1 MLMGAE
7 PPDLHIRQRAAD
19 LGCSVFLSAGA
30 GTGKTSVLVTRYM
43 AALEA
48 GLSPRQIVA
57 MTFTKKAAAEMRRRL
72 RDECH
77 RNMTAGD
84 PEQARRW
91 RRTSSELETAHIGT
105 IHSFCGTLLRMHAL
119 DAGVDPMF
127 ATLEGRPAALLL
139 HRAISTAFIERLKR
153 QEPSA
158 VKLAALWSRSTIVSE
173 IAGIIGAREQY
184 LKYLAAPPTAEQLL
198 ADWERDMEQ
207 ARIAAALAAG
217 SDNELAGHLETL
229 GRLAEPNPTARFAPE
244 ALTAVDEIAALRT
257 CEPARALEHLRAA
270 EQAAAVRKGGKPA
283 GWVDPDDYESLKENL
298 NAVKSVVR
306 GHLSI
311 CDIDVSDDLHREAA
325 ELTAA
330 LWAEAAACLDAYTRA
345 KIARAGLDFADLQ
358 LLADKLLSEKQS
370 IRRRCR
376 ERYAQ
381 VLVDEF
387 QDTNALQDGIIRQLT
402 GFSARSPEAAGPRLF
417 VVGDAKQSIYGFRSA
432 DVTVFQ
438 RARDEF
444 AGGAR
449 GVEAYAL
456 QAAFRSTQTLVQ
468 FHNWLFSHDAV
479 MGLFED
485 HATAR
490 RQAYEAGYEPLQAMR
505 PGRADTTA
513 GELLLTDLMP
523 PDSGHE
529 ASATENREAEA
540 ANLAAR
546 LRQMLDEGFLVGYPG
561 PNVRTLQPGDIAI
574 LFRSTTNITI
584 YENALRRNGIR
595 FKTVVGR
602 GFWYRPEIMDLL
614 NIIRVLDNSRD
625 GISLM
630 GVLRS
635 PMFGFDDNDLYRIAA
650 ADIDL
655 RTGLRTLASIGSGT
669 EAGAQTA
676 RRARAAE
683 ALLEEL
689 RVLAGQAPLAVL
701 LEHIIDRT
709 GYSAAM
715 AAQYGGARALANIH
729 KFIDL
734 AREFELDGGYSL
746 SEFINYTT
754 TIADLDDREGEA
766 LVAVEDEQLVQLL
779 TIHQAKGLQWPVV
792 VIADADAVPGDSR
805 ARTAASERYGIC
817 PKKVDDGEQNQ
828 SVGFAKVIRMDEDA
842 RARAES
848 RRLLYVA
855 ATRAQDYL
863 LISASLPKSGSR
875 PRDSWL
881 QWIAS
886 AAGWDID
893 QRLVPPIT
901 GHGPWTMEVR
911 VLGATELPPAGGRLR
926 SVAVEHREQ
935 LLAAEPFGDAPLPEQ
950 LRRRVLPVPIRLTSL
965 QAISITALTHLRE
978 DREQF
983 LGHWLHGRAVIDDRW
998 GPARLEGAGAGI
1010 DVGNFAHLVLEM
1022 VGREGSEGLEEAL
1035 AAARRSPQ
1043 AAGILAPR
1051 QLQDVTDWVSA
1062 YLASSTYRDIV
1073 ACCERLRSEAV
1084 VSFMLDGV
1092 AIEGKIDA
1100 LAQMADGAMHV
1111 LDYKTGQ
1118 PRASGGLG
1126 AYEFQIGLYCE
1137 ALRRALGTGPD
1148 SATIVY
1154 LGPECTSVPLPV
1166 AELIDEALSEATR
1179 LLAELKQSL

>member
-1 MLMGAE
+1 MGTEA
-7 PPDLHIRQRAAD
+7 PDLHIRQRAAD
-19 LGCSVFLSAGA
+19 LGRSVFLSAGA
-30 GTGKTSVLVTRYM
+30 GTGKTTVLVARYM

-57 MTFTKKAAAEMRRRL
+57 MTFTKKAAAEMRQRL
-72 RDECH
+72 RDECQ
-77 RNMTAGD
+77 RNMIAGD
-84 PEQARRW
+84 AEQARRW

-127 ATLEGRPAALLL
+127 GTLEGRPAALLL
-139 HRAISTAFIERLKR
+139 HRAIGTAFIERLNR
-153 QEPSA
+153 QEWSA
-158 VKLAALWSRSTIVSE
+158 IKLAAVWSRSTIVSE

-184 LKYLAAPPTAEQLL
+184 LEYLACPPTAEQLL
-198 ADWERDMEQ
+198 ADWERDIEQ

-217 SDNELAGHLETL
+217 SDNTLAAHLEQL
-229 GRLAEPNPTARFAPE
+229 RQLAEPNPTARFAAE
-244 ALTAVDEIAALRT
+244 ALSAIEETAALRT
-257 CEPARALEHLRAA
+257 CEPVRAPEHLRAA
-270 EQAAAVRKGGKPA
+270 ERAAAVRKGGKAA
-283 GWVDPDDYESLKENL
+283 GWADPDDYESLKEHL
-298 NAVKSVVR
+298 NAVKDIVR
-306 GHLSI
+306 GHLAI
-311 CDIDVSDDLHREAA
+311 CDIDVSDDVHREAA
-325 ELTAA
+325 EMASA
-330 LWAEAAACLDAYTRA
+330 LWAEAAACLDAYAQA
-345 KIARAGLDFADLQ
+345 KTARAALDFADLQ
-358 LLADKLLSEKQS
+358 LLADRLVRENESV
-370 IRRRCR
+370 RRRCR
-376 ERYAQ
+376 ERYSQ

-387 QDTNALQDGIIRQLT
+387 QDTNALQDSIIRQLT
-402 GFSARSPEAAGPRLF
+402 GFSALSPDAPGPRLF
-417 VVGDAKQSIYGFRSA
+417 VVGDAKQSIYGFRNA

-444 AGGAR
+444 AGGAE
-449 GVEAYAL
+449 GVEAHAL
-456 QAAFRSTQTLVQ
+456 QAAFRSTRTLVE
-468 FHNWLFSHDAV
+468 FHNWLFSDDAV
-479 MGLFED
+479 MGLLGGRT
-485 HATAR
+485 AAR
-490 RQAYEAGYEPLQAMR
+490 REAYEAGYEPLQAMR
-505 PGRADTTA
+505 AEREDGMA
-513 GELLLTDLMP
+513 GEVLMTDLMP
-523 PDSGHE
+523 PESGE
-529 ASATENREAEA
+529 DASAAENREAEA

-561 PNVRTLQPGDIAI
+561 HNPRPVQPGDIAI
-574 LFRSTTNITI
+574 LFRSTTSITF
-584 YENALRRNGIR
+584 YENALRRYGIR

-635 PMFGFDDNDLYRIAA
+635 PMFGFDDNDLYRIAT

-655 RTGLRTLASIGSGT
+655 RSGLRTLASVGSGT

-676 RRARAAE
+676 RKARAAE
-683 ALLEEL
+683 NLLEEL

-734 AREFELDGGYSL
+734 AREFEQEGGYSL

-754 TIADLDDREGEA
+754 TIAGLDDREGEA

-805 ARTAASERYGIC
+805 GRTAASERYGIC
-817 PKKVDDGEQNQ
+817 PKKADDGEESQ
-828 SVGFAKVIRMDEDA
+828 SVGFAKIIRMHEDA

-855 ATRAQDYL
+855 ATRAEDYL
-863 LISASLPKSGSR
+863 LISASLPKPGAK

-881 QWIAS
+881 QWIAC

-893 QRLVPPIT
+893 QRSVAPIA
-901 GHGPWTMEVR
+901 GDGEWTMDAR
-911 VLGATELPPAGGRLR
+911 VLEPTELPPAGGRLR
-926 SVAVEHREQ
+926 SAAVEHREQ

-950 LRRRVLPVPIRLTSL
+950 LRRRVLPVPISLASL
-965 QAISITALTHLRE
+965 QAVPITGLAYLRD
-978 DREQF
+978 DRERF
-983 LGHWLHGRAVIDDRW
+983 LDDWLRGKIVIDDRW
-998 GPARLEGAGAGI
+998 GLSRLDGAGAGI

-1022 VGREGSEGLEEAL
+1022 LGREGAEGLEGAL
-1035 AAARRSPQ
+1035 QAARHSPQ
-1043 AAGILAPR
+1043 ASGILAPR
-1051 QLQDVTDWVSA
+1051 QIQDVADWVSD
-1062 YLASSTYRDIV
+1062 YLGSSTYREIV

-1084 VSFMLDGV
+1084 VSFIIDGV

-1100 LAQMADGAMHV
+1100 LAQMANGALHV

-1118 PRASGGLG
+1118 PRTSDGFG

-1137 ALRRALGTGPD
+1137 AVRRALGRLPE
-1148 SATIVY
+1148 SATVVY
-1154 LGPECTSVPLPV
+1154 LGPECTCVPLSV
-1166 AELIDEALSEATR
+1166 AEVVDEAVSEATR
-1179 LLAELKQSL
+1179 LLAELKQGA